1 MLQSLK
7 KIIVFRALIFAKI
20 KELGKEKEAGKES
33 DITESLRRENAEI
46 RVCCCVVIK
55 ELSPFSVRVTKLY

>member
-46 RVCCCVVIK
+46 GYVGV
-55 ELSPFSVRVTKLY
+55 LSSKSFLPSV

>member
-33 DITESLRRENAEI
+33 DITES
-46 RVCCCVVIK
+46 
-55 ELSPFSVRVTKLY
+55 SLY